1 MARRERPAWMRGADI
16 VDLVRLSVP
25 IAVSRMSMMLMALT
39 DAIVLGQVAEG
50 ELPFVLNSWIP
61 VGVSLGLGMGLLLG
75 VQVLTSEFVG
85 TGKAEESGR
94 IFRRGTLWALGLG
107 IVLMILVYFGAQ
119 ALFEWMFVSMSPNSE
134 MSLTLSPQ
142 DVANEIA
149 KVTRILSFGMVA
161 FMLSTVFAYY
171 LEALRMPIIVTVL
184 SYIAVG
190 ANVVIDCALVLGM
203 WGMPELGAEGVAWA
217 TTGSRWLMTLTMFGF
232 ILWRTPA
239 FAKTGNG
246 PSGEAARQL
255 RVGVGTAISNVAE
268 WGGFNLTYAIALFI
282 SVAVNTVYGY
292 SVQVMGVCFMFFL
305 GIGTATSVRVA
316 EYVGRGDMAGV
327 RDASRLGIMATF
339 LLGGIL
345 AIIVLALQNIIPL
358 GLVHA
363 GAEIDGLLLAPAI
376 AALLIYAAIGTM
388 FDGLQATASMA
399 LRAQGVVWRPSLIHV
414 GSFFVIMLPATYWLG
429 VVSER
434 GAQGMMEGV
443 VIGVGI
449 AGLAQWALLE
459 KEMARH
465 RLEARHSNLAPE
477 SEIP

>member
-1 MARRERPAWMRGADI
+1 MARRDRPAWMRGADI
-16 VDLVRLSVP
+16 VDLVKLSVP

-61 VGVSLGLGMGLLLG
+61 VGVSLGLGMGILLG

-85 TGKAEESGR
+85 TGKPAESGR
-94 IFRRGTLWALGLG
+94 VFRRGTLWALGLG
-107 IVLMILVYFGAQ
+107 LVLMGLVYASAQ
-119 ALFEWMFVSMSPNSE
+119 ALFEWMFVTMSPNNE

-142 DVANEIA
+142 EVADEIA
-149 KVTRILSFGMVA
+149 KVTRILSYGMVG

-171 LEALRMPIIVTVL
+171 LEALRMPIVVTVL

-190 ANVVIDCALVLGM
+190 VNIVIDCALVLGM
-203 WGMPELGAEGVAWA
+203 WGMPQMGAEGVAWA
-217 TTGSRWLMTLTMFGF
+217 TTGSRWLMAVLMFGF
-232 ILWRTPA
+232 VVWRTPA
-239 FAKTGNG
+239 FAKTSKG
-246 PSGEAARQL
+246 PAGEAARQL

-292 SVQVMGVCFMFFL
+292 SVQVMGVCFMLFL

-316 EYVGRGDMAGV
+316 EYFGRGDLAGV
-327 RDASRLGIMATF
+327 RDASRLGVVATF
-339 LLGGIL
+339 LMGGVL
-345 AIIVLALQNIIPL
+345 AAIVLVFQNIIPL
-358 GLVHA
+358 GLVRET
-363 GAEIDGLLLAPAI
+363 AEIDGVVLAPVI
-376 AALLIYAAIGTM
+376 AMLLIYAALGTM

-399 LRAQGVVWRPSLIHV
+399 LRAQGVVWRPSLIHI
-414 GSFFVIMLPATYWLG
+414 GSFFGIMLPATYWLG
-429 VVSER
+429 VVCER

-443 VIGVGI
+443 VIGVGV

-465 RLEARHSNLAPE
+465 RLVARHSLHAPE
-477 SEIP
+477 SETL

>member
-16 VDLVRLSVP
+16 LDLVKLSVP

-50 ELPFVLNSWIP
+50 ELSFVLNSWIP
-61 VGVSLGLGMGLLLG
+61 IGVSLGLGMGLLLG

-85 TGKAEESGR
+85 TGKQSETGR
-94 IFRRGTLWALGLG
+94 IFRRGSLWALGLG
-107 IVLMILVYFGAQ
+107 VGLMVLVYASAQ
-119 ALFEWMFVSMSPNSE
+119 ALFEWMFVTISPNSE
-134 MSLTLSPQ
+134 MSLTLTPQ
-142 DVANEIA
+142 EVADEIA
-149 KVTRILSFGMVA
+149 KVTRILSFGMVG

-171 LEALRMPIIVTVL
+171 LEALRMPLAVTVL
-184 SYIAVG
+184 SYLAVG

-203 WGMPELGAEGVAWA
+203 WGMPQMGAEGVAWA
-217 TTGSRWLMTLTMFGF
+217 TTGSRWFMALLMFGY
-232 ILWRTPA
+232 ILWKTPA
-239 FAKTGNG
+239 FAKSSAG
-246 PSGEAARQL
+246 PPGEAARQL
-255 RVGVGTAISNVAE
+255 RVGIGTAISNVAE

-292 SVQVMGVCFMFFL
+292 SVQIMGVCFMLFL

-316 EYVGRGDMAGV
+316 EYVGRGDWAGV
-327 RDASRLGIMATF
+327 RDASRLGVMATF
-339 LLGGIL
+339 LLGG
-345 AIIVLALQNIIPL
+345 VLALIVIVFQNIIPL
-358 GLVHA
+358 GLVHK

-376 AALLIYAAIGTM
+376 AGLLIFAAIGTT

-429 VVSER
+429 VASER
-434 GAQGMMEGV
+434 GGRGMMEGV

-465 RLEARHSNLAPE
+465 RLVTRHSKTAPE
-477 SEIP
+477 SETL